1 MDFKDRTLCKL
12 LQKSVAKQDPSTYEP
27 WMKALME
34 GHGTDLRLDGQKV
47 PGAAFLLDSGAAEAR
62 IRSADKL

>member
-1 MDFKDRTLCKL
+1 MQAVVEVGGKAGSFHLRTL
-12 LQKSVAKQDPSTYEP
+12 DEGTDG
-27 WMKALME
+27 

-62 IRSADKL
+62 IRKRG